1 MGAAKLSE
9 ESNENPPDKKRKVTI
24 KKCHICKTTY
34 DVIVSNACV
43 EHLEEMQKMSYKIDE

>member
-43 EHLEEMQKMSYKIDE
+43 EHLEEMQKMCYKNP